1 MSSSPTF
8 NRRRDFKAAA
18 RKRSQEKNRLKKSS
32 SSSLMS
38 GNMSV
43 VSEVISEASDQK
55 TDSTE
60 ELAIDDLNEA
70 SFHSAK
76 ENITICEDNEAEF
89 SMEESHT
96 IVAISQKRSDCSSE
110 GSEGPGPARQEDAAA
125 RARALTSLSLDL
137 AQPGASHGDSQGAS
151 KGGSPGGFWS
161 SVVSSP
167 SQEHSGSP
175 TESVRKCQQILN
187 INSGF

>member
-1 MSSSPTF
+1 
-8 NRRRDFKAAA
+8 
-18 RKRSQEKNRLKKSS
+18 
-32 SSSLMS
+32 MS

-43 VSEVISEASDQK
+43 VSEVISEVSDQI
-55 TDSTE
+55 TDSSE
-60 ELAIDDLNEA
+60 ELAIDEA
-70 SFHSAK
+70 SFYSAK

-96 IVAISQKRSDCSSE
+96 IVEISQKRSDCSSE
-110 GSEGPGPARQEDAAA
+110 GSEGVRQAPGPGPARQEDAAA
-125 RARALTSLSLDL
+125 RAQALTSLSLDL
-137 AQPGASHGDSQGAS
+137 AQPGASPGASQGAS
-151 KGGSPGGFWS
+151 KGGSGGSPGGFWS

-175 TESVRKCQQILN
+175 TESVRKSQQILN